1 MKLRG
6 NISSMRIVSIVLL
19 SVSALALAQTAPPG
33 AKAANWAA
41 KTERTVGGPEAD
53 LLVRTGDINNLGFGW
68 PDGFDP
74 FSGKS
79 ASHGYPWEPRQGA
92 PEGTDRIMVG
102 SAVTAKD
109 FDTRQHDGYASY
121 AASKRALTMPAP
133 VTLTVGALPA
143 KVNAVLFQLFLDD
156 FQAPVWHSHF
166 QVTLN
171 GTRIPSFEAA
181 VNSLEQTGP
190 TGKLVSLKL
199 LPEYWPLL
207 SSGTVK
213 LLIDDPTTHAP
224 DGYAIDFVR
233 ILVNPHPFQYGV
245 SLAGTVVDA
254 TSHAAI
260 AGATVT
266 AAITTASTDAR
277 GQCLLKNLPAGL
289 ATASAIAPGYD
300 ELVIPVDL
308 VAGAS
313 GRANFE
319 LHRHKEGVAD
329 LEKSIG
335 ENGSAA
341 IYGVHFDV
349 NSATLRPD
357 STPALQNVLALINKA
372 PDSRWIISGH
382 TDNQGAADLN
392 QRLSQAR
399 AASVIAWLGTHGVA
413 AGRLTAEG
421 YGATR
426 PIADNGS
433 EAGRAMNRRVEIM
446 PSKIMPSK

>member
-1 MKLRG
+1 
-6 NISSMRIVSIVLL
+6 MRIALVCAILL
-19 SVSALALAQTAPPG
+19 NTAFICPGQTPPAGAQSG
-33 AKAANWAA
+33 NWAA

-68 PDGFDP
+68 PQGFDP

-79 ASHGYPWEPRQGA
+79 TSHGYPWDPRPGA

-109 FDTRQHDGYASY
+109 FDTHQHDGYASY
-121 AASKRALTMPAP
+121 AANKRALTMPSP
-133 VTLTVGALPA
+133 VTLTMGELPA
-143 KVNAVLFQLFLDD
+143 KIDAVLFQMFLDD

-207 SSGTVK
+207 RSGPVK

-233 ILVNPHPFQYGV
+233 ILVNPHPFKYGI
-245 SLAGTVVDA
+245 SLTGWVVDGD
-254 TSHAAI
+254 THKPI
-260 AGATVT
+260 AGSTVT
-266 AAITTASTDAR
+266 AAISSASTDAR
-277 GQCLLKNLPAGL
+277 GQCVLTNLPAGL

-300 ELVIPVDL
+300 EVVIPVDL
-308 VAGAS
+308 VAGAA

-329 LEKSIG
+329 LERAIG
-335 ENGSAA
+335 ESGSAA
-341 IYGVHFDV
+341 IYGIHFDV

-357 STPALQNVLALINKA
+357 STPALQNVLTLINKA
-372 PDSRWIISGH
+372 PDSHWIISGH
-382 TDNQGAADLN
+382 TDNQGSAELN

-399 AASVIAWLGTHGVA
+399 SASVIAWLGAYGVA
-413 AGRLTAEG
+413 AGRLAPQG
-421 YGATR
+421 FGPTR
-426 PIADNGS
+426 PVADNAT
-433 EAGRAMNRRVEIM
+433 EAGRALNRRVEIM
-446 PSKIMPSK
+446 TAK